1 MQRPRDGKYLLTH
14 RGPFM
19 STASEAV
26 AAPADHSFLLRRLHS
41 LSGVVPVGAFLIQH
55 IYAQVLALKGP
66 EAYNTHVEFLVSLP
80 FLVAIETL
88 FIFAPIAFHGG
99 YGIYIWWRGE
109 SNVTDYPWVGN
120 WLYFWQRITS
130 LIAFV
135 Y

>member
-1 MQRPRDGKYLLTH
+1 
-14 RGPFM
+14 M
-19 STASEAV
+19 STASG
-26 AAPADHSFLLRRLHS
+26 AAPAASTDHSFLLRKLHS

-109 SNVTDYPWVGN
+109 SNVTDYHCDGN
-120 WLYFWQRITS
+120 WL
-130 LIAFV
+130 
-135 Y
+135 